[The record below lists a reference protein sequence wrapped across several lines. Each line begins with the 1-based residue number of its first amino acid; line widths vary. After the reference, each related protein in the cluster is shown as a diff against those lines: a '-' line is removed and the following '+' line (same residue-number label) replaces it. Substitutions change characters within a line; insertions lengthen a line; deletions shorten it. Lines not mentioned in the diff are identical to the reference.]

1 MKRKGCLNS
10 ELSYVIS
17 KLGHGD
23 KLTISDLG
31 LPVAN
36 GVIRIDLAVTQDVPR
51 FSDVFDVVTQEAYFQ
66 KVYIAL
72 EAKNEN
78 KEFYET
84 VLKWA
89 KDNKVE
95 VEELPIGEFKKDSE
109 KSVAVVRTGA
119 HAPYSNIILE
129 AGFPFN

>member
-17 KLGHGD
+17 KLGHGE

-36 GVIRIDLAVTQDVPR
+36 GVKRIDLAVAPDVPK
-51 FSDVFDVVTQEAYFQ
+51 FFDVFDVVAKEAYFQ
-66 KVYIAL
+66 KIYIAI
-72 EAKNEN
+72 EAKKEN
-78 KEFYET
+78 KKFYDAI
-84 VLKWA
+84 LKWA

-95 VEELPIGEFKKDSE
+95 IEEMPIGEFKKESE